1 MRFKA
6 ALITVFQLIVIL
18 IVLVNIYIYYY
29 GSTGKCKDQLE
40 IYKTSHITQINDIV
54 MEPLGSESVITRNKL
69 SRQMNQ
75 MSKMIGQLQCEVCCM
90 KTGRPSPFLPTI
102 LPKNTLTT
110 LDVTN

>member
-1 MRFKA
+1 MQSL
-6 ALITVFQLIVIL
+6 LITVFQLIVIL
-18 IVLVNIYIYYY
+18 IVLCIYMYYY

-40 IYKTSHITQINDIV
+40 INRTSDITQINDIV

-110 LDVTN
+110 LDVSN